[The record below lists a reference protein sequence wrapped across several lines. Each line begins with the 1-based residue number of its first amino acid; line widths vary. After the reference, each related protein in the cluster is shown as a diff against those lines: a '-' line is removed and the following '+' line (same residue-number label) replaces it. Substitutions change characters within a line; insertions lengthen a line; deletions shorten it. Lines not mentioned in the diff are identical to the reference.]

1 MQGIEEGLTVGGES
15 TAVAELGVAAAME
28 DGARVRSKRKGPA
41 AGVKMRREGERA
53 TGCLGASAT
62 LDNRCQR
69 EGAAAP
75 AAQRAGELARGRGK
89 GGLQVGPGEEKQWW
103 KFEIRNQGV
112 PGLKIS

>member
-1 MQGIEEGLTVGGES
+1 VQGIEEGLTVGGES

-28 DGARVRSKRKGPA
+28 DGARVWSKRKGPA
-41 AGVKMRREGERA
+41 AGVKRRREGERA

-89 GGLQVGPGEEKQWW
+89 GG
-103 KFEIRNQGV
+103 
-112 PGLKIS
+112 

>member
-1 MQGIEEGLTVGGES
+1 MP
-15 TAVAELGVAAAME
+15 AAME
-28 DGARVRSKRKGPA
+28 DGARVWSKRKGPA

-75 AAQRAGELARGRGK
+75 AAQRASEEARWNGRVVARGRG
-89 GGLQVGPGEEKQWW
+89 
-103 KFEIRNQGV
+103 
-112 PGLKIS
+112 